1 MRDPITRKIPDE
13 AFVWPDT
20 QVLNLGSLSLTSDS
34 EIEAAKRLLGSLDLS
49 GMLRKIR
56 KRIADRTIPDLPK
69 RSSGAHSEHPI
80 RVSVIGLESSK
91 HLQNTSKL
99 YSPIINPEEV
109 LFDYSKE
116 IQRRFLESGLMHLD
130 PFQTL
135 DPLLHMPILRTDRL
149 HTKEPKTKPS
159 ILRQLPEGKVLYKR
173 LRIDTED
180 LYTKYKN
187 FVWANDLQLERLSI
201 REMGLLNFERGQSK
215 VGQGHREIASVP
227 LPGISHVGPDPEME
241 DISFTSVRPIHNV
254 DPSTIYDV
262 ISR

>member
-1 MRDPITRKIPDE
+1 M
-13 AFVWPDT
+13 
-20 QVLNLGSLSLTSDS
+20 
-34 EIEAAKRLLGSLDLS
+34 
-49 GMLRKIR
+49 
-56 KRIADRTIPDLPK
+56 
-69 RSSGAHSEHPI
+69 
-80 RVSVIGLESSK
+80 
-91 HLQNTSKL
+91 
-99 YSPIINPEEV
+99 
-109 LFDYSKE
+109 
-116 IQRRFLESGLMHLD
+116 
-130 PFQTL
+130 
-135 DPLLHMPILRTDRL
+135 
-149 HTKEPKTKPS
+149 
-159 ILRQLPEGKVLYKR
+159 RQLPEGKVLYKR

>member
-1 MRDPITRKIPDE
+1 MSILKTRQHSHLIPNLFATVFRFTHFLCFPLATPISRAQLQSSQHYLMRDPITRKIPDE

-80 RVSVIGLESSK
+80 RVSMIGLESSK

-109 LFDYSKE
+109 LSDYSKE
-116 IQRRFLESGLMHLD
+116 IRRLFLESGLMHLD
-130 PFQTL
+130 PLQTP
-135 DPLLHMPILRTDRL
+135 DPRLHMPILRTDRL
-149 HTKEPKTKPS
+149 YTKEPETQYFETTPG
-159 ILRQLPEGKVLYKR
+159 RQ
-173 LRIDTED
+173 
-180 LYTKYKN
+180 
-187 FVWANDLQLERLSI
+187 
-201 REMGLLNFERGQSK
+201 
-215 VGQGHREIASVP
+215 
-227 LPGISHVGPDPEME
+227 GP
-241 DISFTSVRPIHNV
+241 I
-254 DPSTIYDV
+254 
-262 ISR
+262 